1 MFEKASRLK
10 LRFDYKGSISVED
23 LWDIPMTALN
33 RVFQA
38 LNAELKTTQEES
50 LLETKS
56 KKDEVLELK
65 IIIVRHVAEVRLAEK
80 ETRKNAA
87 ERKAKKERLL
97 EIIAKKQDESL
108 EQMSIEDLTKLV
120 NDL

>member
-10 LRFDYKGSISVED
+10 LRFDYKGLVSVED
-23 LWDIPMTALN
+23 LWDVPMTGLN
-33 RVFQA
+33 KVFQK
-38 LNAELKTTQEES
+38 LNTELKSSQEES
-50 LLETKS
+50 LLETKNRE
-56 KKDEVLELK
+56 DTVLELK
-65 IIIVRHVAEVRLAEK
+65 IAIIRHVADVRLAEK
-80 ETRKNAA
+80 EVRKNAA